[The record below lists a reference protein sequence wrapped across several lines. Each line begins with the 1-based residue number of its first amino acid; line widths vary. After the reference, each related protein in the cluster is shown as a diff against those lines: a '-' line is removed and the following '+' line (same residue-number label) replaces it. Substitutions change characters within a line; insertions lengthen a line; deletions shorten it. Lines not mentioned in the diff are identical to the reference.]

1 MYIDYIT
8 MYVYIYYDYESI
20 FIKLERRIILNNEEV
35 KNTLDTY
42 VMNTYGRYDLVIDHA
57 HGSIVYDKDGKEYID
72 CVAGIAVNNIGH
84 THKKMTENLSKQL
97 EKMIHVSNLYYTE
110 EQATF
115 AKRLVE
121 LSPHDKVF
129 FANSGAGANEGA
141 IKLARKYTGKGEI
154 ISTLK
159 SFHGRTL
166 ATITATGQPKY
177 QKGFEPLPAGF
188 KHVEYNNIEQMK
200 EAITEDTAAIL
211 VEPIQGESGVRVPDD
226 DYLPSLRKLCD
237 EKGILLIFDE
247 VQTGYGRTGK
257 MFASELTQTVP
268 DITTCAKAIAGGLPM
283 GAVLAKKE
291 IADAFK
297 PGSHAT
303 TFGGS
308 PFVSCAG
315 NTVLDIYEEEDLVNK
330 SHENGLY
337 FMEKLEALKEN
348 HDCIVEVRGHG
359 LMVGVELNYECGDL
373 VAKAQE
379 KGVLI
384 NVANGTVMRFVP
396 PLIITREE
404 LDKVVEVIDEILP

>member
-1 MYIDYIT
+1 MNT
-8 MYVYIYYDYESI
+8 
-20 FIKLERRIILNNEEV
+20 NEV
-35 KNTLDTY
+35 KETLDTY
-42 VMNTYGRYDLVIDHA
+42 VMHTYGRYDLVIDHA
-57 HGSIVYDKDGKEYID
+57 HGSIVYDKEGKEYID

-97 EKMIHVSNLYYTE
+97 DKLLHVSNLYYTE

-121 LSPHDKVF
+121 VSPHDKVF

-154 ISTLK
+154 IATNN

-177 QKGFEPLPAGF
+177 QKGFAPLPAGF
-188 KHVEYNNIEQMK
+188 KHVDYNDLEQMK

-211 VEPIQGESGVRVPDD
+211 VEPIQGESGVRVPDE

-257 MFASELTQTVP
+257 MFASELTGTVP

-283 GAVLAKKE
+283 GAVLANKE
-291 IADAFK
+291 IADAFN
-297 PGSHAT
+297 PGDHAT

-308 PFVSCAG
+308 AFVCCAA
-315 NTVLDIYEEEDLVNK
+315 NTVLDIYEEEELVKK
-330 SHENGLY
+330 SYENGLY
-337 FMEKLEALKEN
+337 FMEKLESLKDN
-348 HDCIVEVRGHG
+348 HDCIVDVRGHG
-359 LMVGVELNYECGDL
+359 LMVGLELNYQCGDL

-379 KGVLI
+379 NGVLI
-384 NVANGTVMRFVP
+384 NVANGTVVRFVP
-396 PLIITREE
+396 PLVITRDE
-404 LDKVVEVIDEILP
+404 LDKVVEVIDKILP

>member
-1 MYIDYIT
+1 MN
-8 MYVYIYYDYESI
+8 S
-20 FIKLERRIILNNEEV
+20 EET

-42 VMNTYGRYDLVIDHA
+42 VMHTYGRYDLVIDHA

-84 THKKMTENLSKQL
+84 THEKMTQNLSKQL

-121 LSPHDKVF
+121 VSPHDKVF

-154 ISTLK
+154 ISTLH

-211 VEPIQGESGVRVPDD
+211 VEPIQGESGVRVPDE

-237 EKGILLIFDE
+237 ENGILLIFDE

-257 MFASELTQTVP
+257 MFASELTATVP

-283 GAVLAKKE
+283 GAVLARKE
-291 IADAFK
+291 VADAFH

-308 PFVSCAG
+308 PFVCCAA

-337 FMEKLEALKEN
+337 FMEKLEALKQS
-348 HDCIVEVRGHG
+348 HDCIVDVRGHG

-384 NVANGTVMRFVP
+384 NVANGTVIRFVP
-396 PLIITREE
+396 PLVITKEE

>member
-1 MYIDYIT
+1 MNAN
-8 MYVYIYYDYESI
+8 E
-20 FIKLERRIILNNEEV
+20 IKE
-35 KNTLDTY
+35 TLDEY
-42 VMNTYGRYDLVIDHA
+42 VMHTYGRYDLVIDHA
-57 HGSIVYDKDGKEYID
+57 HGSIVYDTEGNEYID

-84 THKKMTENLSKQL
+84 THKKMTENLTKQL
-97 EKMIHVSNLYYTE
+97 DKMIHVSNLYYTE

-121 LSPHDKVF
+121 ASPHDKVF

-154 ISTLK
+154 ITAWN

-188 KHVEYNNIEQMK
+188 KHVDYNDIEQIK
-200 EAITEDTAAIL
+200 EAITDDTAAIL
-211 VEPIQGESGVRVPDD
+211 VEPIQGESGVRVPDC
-226 DYLPSLRKLCD
+226 DYLPTLREICD
-237 EKGILLIFDE
+237 EKQILLIFDE
-247 VQTGYGRTGK
+247 VQTGFGRTGK
-257 MFASELTQTVP
+257 MFASELTGTVP

-291 IADAFK
+291 IADAFQ

-308 PFVSCAG
+308 PFVCCAG

-330 SHENGLY
+330 SHENGKY
-337 FMEKLEALKEN
+337 FREQLEALKAG
-348 HDCIVEVRGHG
+348 HDCIIDVRGHG
-359 LMVGVELNYECGDL
+359 LMVGVEVNYECDDL

-384 NVANGTVMRFVP
+384 NVANHTVIRFVP
-396 PLIITREE
+396 PLIITKEQ
-404 LDKVVEVIDEILP
+404 LDKVVNVIDEILP

>member
-1 MYIDYIT
+1 MNT
-8 MYVYIYYDYESI
+8 NE
-20 FIKLERRIILNNEEV
+20 IKE
-35 KNTLDTY
+35 TLDTY
-42 VMNTYGRYDLVIDHA
+42 VMHTYGRYDLAIDHA
-57 HGSIVYDKDGKEYID
+57 HGSIVYDKEGKEYID

-97 EKMIHVSNLYYTE
+97 DKMLHVSNLYYTE

-121 LSPHDKVF
+121 VSPHDKVF

-154 ISTLK
+154 IATK
-159 SFHGRTL
+159 NSFHGRTL

-177 QKGFEPLPAGF
+177 QKGFAPLPAGF
-188 KHVEYNNIEQMK
+188 KHVDYNDLEQMK
-200 EAITEDTAAIL
+200 EAITDDTAAIL

-226 DYLPSLRKLCD
+226 DYLPNLRKLCD

-257 MFASELTQTVP
+257 MFASELTGTVP

-283 GAVLAKKE
+283 GAVLANKE
-291 IADAFK
+291 IADAFN
-297 PGSHAT
+297 PGDHAT

-308 PFVSCAG
+308 PFVCCAA
-315 NTVLDIYEEEDLVNK
+315 NTVLDIFEEEELVKK
-330 SHENGLY
+330 SHDNGLY
-337 FMEKLEALKEN
+337 FMEKLESLKEN
-348 HDCIVEVRGHG
+348 HDCIVDVRGHG
-359 LMVGVELNYECGDL
+359 LMVGLELNYQCGDL
-373 VAKAQE
+373 VTKAQE

-384 NVANGTVMRFVP
+384 NVANGTVVRFVP
-396 PLIITREE
+396 PLIITKDE
-404 LDKVVEVIDEILP
+404 LDKVVQVLDEIMP

>member
-1 MYIDYIT
+1 M
-8 MYVYIYYDYESI
+8 
-20 FIKLERRIILNNEEV
+20 LNNEDT
-35 KNTLDTY
+35 KNAIDTY

-72 CVAGIAVNNIGH
+72 CVAGIAVNSIGH
-84 THKKMTENLSKQL
+84 THKKMTENLTKQL
-97 EKMIHVSNLYYTE
+97 DKLIHVSNLYYTE
-110 EQATF
+110 EQATL
-115 AKRLVE
+115 AKRLVKA
-121 LSPHDKVF
+121 SPHDKVF

-154 ISTLK
+154 IATLN

-188 KHVEYNNIEQMK
+188 KHVEYNNMEQMK

-226 DYLPSLRKLCD
+226 DYLPNLRKLCD

-247 VQTGYGRTGK
+247 VQTGFGRTGK
-257 MFASELTQTVP
+257 MFASELTGTVP

-283 GAVLAKKE
+283 GAVLANKE
-291 IADAFK
+291 IADAFH

-303 TFGGS
+303 TFGGT
-308 PFVSCAG
+308 PFVCCAA
-315 NTVLDIYEEEDLVNK
+315 NTVLDIFEEEDLVNK

-337 FMEKLEALKEN
+337 FMEKVESLKDN
-348 HDCIVEVRGHG
+348 HDCIVDVRGHG
-359 LMVGVELNYECGDL
+359 LMVGLELNYECGDL
-373 VAKAQE
+373 VAKAQD

-384 NVANGTVMRFVP
+384 NVANGTVVRFVP
-396 PLIITREE
+396 PLIITKEE
-404 LDKVVEVIDEILP
+404 LDKVVSVLDEILP

>member
-1 MYIDYIT
+1 
-8 MYVYIYYDYESI
+8 
-20 FIKLERRIILNNEEV
+20 LNTNEV
-35 KNTLDTY
+35 KETLDTY
-42 VMNTYGRYDLVIDHA
+42 VMHTYGRYDLVIDHA
-57 HGSIVYDKDGKEYID
+57 HGSIVYDKEGKEYID

-97 EKMIHVSNLYYTE
+97 DKLLHVSNLYYTE

-121 LSPHDKVF
+121 VSPHDKVF

-154 ISTLK
+154 IATNN

-177 QKGFEPLPAGF
+177 QKGFAPLPAGF
-188 KHVEYNNIEQMK
+188 KHVDYNDLEQMK

-211 VEPIQGESGVRVPDD
+211 VEPIQGESGVRVPDE

-257 MFASELTQTVP
+257 MFASELTGTVP

-283 GAVLAKKE
+283 GAVLANKE
-291 IADAFK
+291 IADAFN
-297 PGSHAT
+297 PGDHAT

-308 PFVSCAG
+308 AFVCCAA
-315 NTVLDIYEEEDLVNK
+315 NTVLDIYEEEELVKK
-330 SHENGLY
+330 SYENGLY
-337 FMEKLEALKEN
+337 FMEKLESLKDN
-348 HDCIVEVRGHG
+348 HDCIVDVRGHG
-359 LMVGVELNYECGDL
+359 LMVGLELNYQCGDL

-379 KGVLI
+379 NGVLI
-384 NVANGTVMRFVP
+384 NVANGTVVRFVP
-396 PLIITREE
+396 PLVITRDE
-404 LDKVVEVIDEILP
+404 LDKVVEVIDKILP

>member
-1 MYIDYIT
+1 MNT
-8 MYVYIYYDYESI
+8 NE
-20 FIKLERRIILNNEEV
+20 IKE
-35 KNTLDTY
+35 TLDEY
-42 VMNTYGRYDLVIDHA
+42 VMHTYGRYDLVIDHA
-57 HGSIVYDKDGKEYID
+57 HGCMVYDTEGNEYID

-84 THKKMTENLSKQL
+84 THEKMTESLSKQL
-97 EKMIHVSNLYYTE
+97 DKMIHVSNLYYTE

-121 LSPHDKVF
+121 ASPHDKVF

-154 ISTLK
+154 IATWN

-188 KHVEYNNIEQMK
+188 KHVDYNNIEQIK
-200 EAITEDTAAIL
+200 EAITDDTAAIL

-226 DYLPSLRKLCD
+226 DYLPTLRKICD
-237 EKGILLIFDE
+237 EKGILLILDE

-257 MFASELTQTVP
+257 MFASELTGTVP

-283 GAVLAKKE
+283 GAVLANNE
-291 IADAFK
+291 IADAFQ
-297 PGSHAT
+297 PGNHAT

-308 PFVSCAG
+308 PFVCCAG

-330 SHENGLY
+330 SHENGIY
-337 FMEKLEALKEN
+337 FREKLEALKAN
-348 HDCIVEVRGHG
+348 HDCIVDVRGHG
-359 LMVGVELNYECGDL
+359 LMVGVELNYEADDF

-384 NVANGTVMRFVP
+384 NVANHTVIRFVP
-396 PLIITREE
+396 PLIITKEQ
-404 LDKVVEVIDEILP
+404 LDKVVSVIDEILP

>member
-1 MYIDYIT
+1 MN
-8 MYVYIYYDYESI
+8 S
-20 FIKLERRIILNNEEV
+20 EEI

-42 VMNTYGRYDLVIDHA
+42 VMHTYGRYDLVIDHA

-72 CVAGIAVNNIGH
+72 CVAGIAVNSIGH

-97 EKMIHVSNLYYTE
+97 EKLIHVSNLYYTE
-110 EQATF
+110 EQATL

-121 LSPHDKVF
+121 ASPHDKVF

-154 ISTLK
+154 IATIN

-188 KHVEYNNIEQMK
+188 KHVEYNNLEQMK
-200 EAITEDTAAIL
+200 EAITDDTAAIL
-211 VEPIQGESGVRVPDD
+211 VEPIQGESGVRVPDE

-237 EKGILLIFDE
+237 ENGILLIFDE
-247 VQTGYGRTGK
+247 VQTGFGRAGK
-257 MFASELTQTVP
+257 MFASEITGTVP

-291 IADAFK
+291 IAEVFT
-297 PGSHAT
+297 PGTHAT
-303 TFGGS
+303 TFGGT
-308 PFVSCAG
+308 PFVCCAA

-337 FMEKLEALKEN
+337 FMEKLETLKEK
-348 HDCIVEVRGHG
+348 HDCIVDVRGHG
-359 LMVGVELNYECGDL
+359 LMVGVEVNYECGDL
-373 VAKAQE
+373 VTKAQE

-384 NVANGTVMRFVP
+384 NVANGNVIRFVP
-396 PLIITREE
+396 PLIITKEE